1 MAAGESK
8 RAGTGRNKIYR
19 TIKNESVLK
28 RSVTPFLKIDTIER
42 ICIVMAKGEE
52 EAISRAL
59 ADLTKSPKVRFAE
72 GGKTRQDSVYAGLQ
86 ELADETPDIVLIH
99 DAARPWVTEYI
110 IESVLEAV
118 DKFGA
123 CAPVI
128 NATDALKIV
137 NSEGFITGHL
147 LRSETV
153 AAQTPQGF
161 RFASILEAHQ
171 KASTD
176 GIPYIDD
183 TEIYST
189 YIGKVFTV
197 AGDPVNRKI
206 TYIHDI
212 EPYE

>member
-8 RAGTGRNKIYR
+8 RAGSGKNKIYR
-19 TIKNESVLK
+19 TIKTESVLK
-28 RSVTPFLKIDTIER
+28 RSVRPFIENEKFER
-42 ICIVMAKGEE
+42 ICIVIAKGEE
-52 EAISRAL
+52 EAVSRAL
-59 ADLTKSPKVRFAE
+59 ADFKKSQKIQFAE
-72 GGKTRQDSVYAGLQ
+72 GGKTRQESVYAGLQ
-86 ELADETPDIVLIH
+86 ELSEEAPDIVLIH

-110 IESVLEAV
+110 IEAVLEAV

-128 NATDALKIV
+128 TAPDALKIV
-137 NSEGFITGHL
+137 NTQGFITGHL

-161 RFASILEAHQ
+161 RFTSILEAHQ
-171 KASTD
+171 KALND